1 MHEEREKTEK
11 NADKFNI
18 KSRYMHNVLLLYDFK
33 KDDDNHVKFETQM

>member
-18 KSRYMHNVLLLYDFK
+18 KSRYMHNVLYDFK